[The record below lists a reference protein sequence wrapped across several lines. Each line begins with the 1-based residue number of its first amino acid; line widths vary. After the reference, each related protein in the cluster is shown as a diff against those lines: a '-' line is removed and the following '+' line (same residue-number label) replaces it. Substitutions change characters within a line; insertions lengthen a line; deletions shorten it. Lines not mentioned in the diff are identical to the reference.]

1 MTTIRRWLGPFW
13 PIAVFSLIALVSLS
27 ISRLALG
34 LWQLERVDAVSGW
47 QEMLL
52 QGLRVD
58 FATLCWLWGVPAV
71 FTLLLAGPHAVGRAW
86 LQFIRV
92 WLTLGLWLLLFLEI
106 STPPS

>member
-1 MTTIRRWLGPFW
+1 MAGTVLAHRR
-13 PIAVFSLIALVSLS
+13 FSLIALVSLS

-34 LWQLERVDAVSGW
+34 LWQLERVDAVAGW

-71 FTLLLAGPHAVGRAW
+71 FTLLLAGPMPSAVPGCSSS
-86 LQFIRV
+86 
-92 WLTLGLWLLLFLEI
+92 G
-106 STPPS
+106 SG